1 MRFWEWLF
9 GSIKQFP
16 PAEVGPVARAPEPAP
31 APPPPPEPPPPP
43 PAPQFGIEQA
53 MALMRALP
61 LDEDPDLVLKV
72 VRKTLRS
79 TGISVEEL
87 VASTR
92 KREIDLSDGITSDH
106 DAIAQLERD
115 IVARR
120 AHIEELVAQREEAE
134 SLRKRLQ
141 EAIENES
148 KVGMIM
154 PPEEMM
160 RLQAEAA
167 AASTPEP
174 PPKSALPK
182 PTPPKVSVAPPLK
195 KSTVPKPPPALP
207 SRSVKPPPTT
217 TPSSGVASSKEPISL
232 DAVALEPDEGPPSE
246 PTVKVAV
253 DVMKEKSAEPEK

>member
-1 MRFWEWLF
+1 MRIWEWLF
-9 GSIKQFP
+9 GSTKQFSPAPIRSVAP
-16 PAEVGPVARAPEPAP
+16 PAPAP
-31 APPPPPEPPPPP
+31 APPPAEPPPPP
-43 PAPQFGIEQA
+43 PPPQFGIEQA

-92 KREIDLSDGITSDH
+92 KREIDLTDAITSDH
-106 DAIAQLERD
+106 ESINQLERD
-115 IVARR
+115 IAARR
-120 AHIEELVAQREEAE
+120 AHIEQLVGQREETE

-148 KVGMIM
+148 KVGMLM

-167 AASTPEP
+167 ASRP
-174 PPKSALPK
+174 PPASSNPIPAPESSPFKSAVPK
-182 PTPPKVSVAPPLK
+182 ATPPKVSAPPLK
-195 KSTVPKPPPALP
+195 KSTIPKPPPALP
-207 SRSVKPPPTT
+207 SKSVKPPPT
-217 TPSSGVASSKEPISL
+217 SSSKEPISL
-232 DAVALEPDEGPPSE
+232 DSVALEEEDKGPPSE
-246 PTVKVAV
+246 PTVKVAL
-253 DVMKEKSAEPEK
+253 DVTKEPAK